1 MTHIFRFDKEYE
13 GNADKNISLK
23 DMVEAVEG
31 SEYEIIEGVEID
43 DYDYPIRTIWIR
55 NSNYGA
61 CYLEIPY
68 FQYTGYEAPIEQFE
82 IHCYDNGFDFTKMIT
97 ETLKANFHFISG
109 SHHHNMVVNNGFT
122 DEEHEENL
130 KVLCA
135 WVKENGLKFSKRYNE
150 YNV

>member
-31 SEYEIIEGVEID
+31 SEYEIIDGVEID
-43 DYDYPIRTIWIR
+43 DCDDPIRRIWIR
-55 NSNYGA
+55 NSNYGV

-109 SHHHNMVVNNGFT
+109 SHHYNMVVNNGFT

-135 WVKENGLKFSKRYNE
+135 WVKENGLRFSKRYNE